1 MRIWCASP
9 DPRFGQRSEPR
20 FPKGIPGNATRLERQ
35 GDDMATQSGDALTE
49 VAKVKETAERLAK
62 GQAAAGADQI
72 RVLAGLIHQLAEQV
86 ERMVD
91 VGAMTPMGTGPNS
104 PRPR

>member
-1 MRIWCASP
+1 MS
-9 DPRFGQRSEPR
+9 
-20 FPKGIPGNATRLERQ
+20 
-35 GDDMATQSGDALTE
+35 TQPGDALLE
-49 VAKVKETAERLAK
+49 VTKVKETAERLAN
-62 GQAAAGADQI
+62 GEASEGADQI

-91 VGAMTPMGTGPNS
+91 IGAMTPLGTGPHS

>member
-1 MRIWCASP
+1 M
-9 DPRFGQRSEPR
+9 G
-20 FPKGIPGNATRLERQ
+20 
-35 GDDMATQSGDALTE
+35 TQPGDALAE
-49 VAKVKETAERLAK
+49 VTKVKETAERVAN
-62 GQAAAGADQI
+62 GETAAGADQI

-91 VGAMTPMGTGPNS
+91 VGTMTPMGTGPSS

>member
-1 MRIWCASP
+1 M
-9 DPRFGQRSEPR
+9 G
-20 FPKGIPGNATRLERQ
+20 
-35 GDDMATQSGDALTE
+35 TQPGDALAE
-49 VAKVKETAERLAK
+49 VTKVKETAERVAN
-62 GQAAAGADQI
+62 GEAAAGADQI

-91 VGAMTPMGTGPNS
+91 IGTMTPMGTGPSS

>member
-1 MRIWCASP
+1 M
-9 DPRFGQRSEPR
+9 G
-20 FPKGIPGNATRLERQ
+20 
-35 GDDMATQSGDALTE
+35 TQPGDALAE
-49 VAKVKETAERLAK
+49 VTKVKETAERVAN
-62 GQAAAGADQI
+62 GEAAAGADQI

-91 VGAMTPMGTGPNS
+91 VGTMTPMGTGPNS

>member
-1 MRIWCASP
+1 MS
-9 DPRFGQRSEPR
+9 
-20 FPKGIPGNATRLERQ
+20 
-35 GDDMATQSGDALTE
+35 TQPGDALAE
-49 VAKVKETAERLAK
+49 VTKVKETAERLAN
-62 GQAAAGADQI
+62 GEAVAGGDQI

-91 VGAMTPMGTGPNS
+91 VGNLTPMGRGPDS

>member
-1 MRIWCASP
+1 L
-9 DPRFGQRSEPR
+9 G
-20 FPKGIPGNATRLERQ
+20 
-35 GDDMATQSGDALTE
+35 TQSGDALTE

-62 GQAAAGADQI
+62 GEAASGADQI

-86 ERMVD
+86 ERIID
-91 VGAMTPMGTGPNS
+91 IGAMTPMGTGPHS

>member
-1 MRIWCASP
+1 MS
-9 DPRFGQRSEPR
+9 
-20 FPKGIPGNATRLERQ
+20 
-35 GDDMATQSGDALTE
+35 TQPGDALAE
-49 VAKVKETAERLAK
+49 VTKVKETAERLAN
-62 GQAAAGADQI
+62 GEAAAGGDQI

-91 VGAMTPMGTGPNS
+91 VGNLTPMGRGPDS

>member
-1 MRIWCASP
+1 MS
-9 DPRFGQRSEPR
+9 
-20 FPKGIPGNATRLERQ
+20 
-35 GDDMATQSGDALTE
+35 TQPGDALAE
-49 VAKVKETAERLAK
+49 VAKVKETAERMAN
-62 GQAAAGADQI
+62 GEATAGADQI

-91 VGAMTPMGTGPNS
+91 VGAMTPMGTGPHS

>member
-1 MRIWCASP
+1 MTTKNS
-9 DPRFGQRSEPR
+9 
-20 FPKGIPGNATRLERQ
+20 
-35 GDDMATQSGDALTE
+35 DALAE
-49 VAKVKETAERLAK
+49 VTKVKETAGRLAH
-62 GQAAAGADQI
+62 GEATGEGDPV

-91 VGAMTPMGTGPNS
+91 VGTMTPLGRGPDS

>member
-1 MRIWCASP
+1 M
-9 DPRFGQRSEPR
+9 G
-20 FPKGIPGNATRLERQ
+20 TR
-35 GDDMATQSGDALTE
+35 SGDALAE
-49 VAKVKETAERLAK
+49 VTKVKETAERVAN
-62 GQAAAGADQI
+62 GESAGEGDQI

-91 VGAMTPMGTGPNS
+91 VGTMTPMGTGPSS

>member
-1 MRIWCASP
+1 M
-9 DPRFGQRSEPR
+9 
-20 FPKGIPGNATRLERQ
+20 ATRN
-35 GDDMATQSGDALTE
+35 SDALAE
-49 VAKVKETAERLAK
+49 VMKVKESAGRLAH
-62 GQAAAGADQI
+62 GEAAGEGDPV

-91 VGAMTPMGTGPNS
+91 IGTMTPLGRGPDS

>member
-1 MRIWCASP
+1 MTTKNS
-9 DPRFGQRSEPR
+9 
-20 FPKGIPGNATRLERQ
+20 
-35 GDDMATQSGDALTE
+35 DALAE
-49 VAKVKETAERLAK
+49 VTKVKETAGRLAH
-62 GQAAAGADQI
+62 GEAAGEGDPV

-91 VGAMTPMGTGPNS
+91 VGTMTPLGRGPDS